1 METIISKSRPFLKSL
16 RNFFFYRIV
25 FNMFLP
31 PQFHFPLWN
40 MFTLELPSQ
49 EPSTATTCQS
59 VCSIS
64 SSSEQSNK
72 VFVDISL
79 LEQSHKRL
87 CLSTNYIKEFNTNYS
102 IADMY
107 DCTVILEARIQF
119 FFTTSTV
126 IALQEYDTRKIIEIC
141 NIISIVIY

>member
-31 PQFHFPLWN
+31 PQFHFSLWN

-64 SSSEQSNK
+64 RSSEQSNK

-79 LEQSHKRL
+79 LEQSHKR
-87 CLSTNYIKEFNTNYS
+87 TNEVNT
-102 IADMY
+102 IIY
-107 DCTVILEARIQF
+107 DSKNI
-119 FFTTSTV
+119 
-126 IALQEYDTRKIIEIC
+126 D
-141 NIISIVIY
+141 IISMYVFTPFPFIVIISKSHI